1 MTERQGLED
10 FDIISIKMKGRGAI
24 TNYDLNSYEVNGIMK
39 SKITTTMDGSVTL
52 KREGINNE
60 TEACSL
66 ETQSIVQHNHQQLIK
81 SSSFCRHYQN
91 YNLFSSN
98 PYALGGF
105 TGGAGTS

>member
-1 MTERQGLED
+1 MREKQGLED
-10 FDIISIKMKGRGAI
+10 FNIISIKMKGRDAI

-60 TEACSL
+60 TEACSP